1 VTELEHSASDY
12 ERVAENNRRRLASTL
27 DELAASLTPGRML
40 DEVLS
45 YARSGGGDFI
55 KGLGR
60 AAGENP
66 VPTLLIGVGAAMFL
80 SGKGRIGAGNGE
92 AHGPRH
98 EDAGTVSGERAGAS
112 ARSAGATVSEG
123 LSAAKSGVASAAAGV
138 RSSVSS
144 AGAAVSQAAS
154 DIADETASTLSNAQE
169 AVREAGSRVAGAA
182 SDFAENVTGYAESA
196 REGVVDQG
204 RKAFD
209 ESSRVLKDLRVRGS
223 DFAQRQPL
231 IVGAIGI
238 AIGAA
243 LATLLPRTRT
253 EDSLM
258 GETSDSIKGA
268 ISEAAGEQYSQVK
281 QAAENVASE
290 AKASAARHGLSAE
303 GAAKAIRTMADNA
316 VPTGADPSGKPRA
329 AE

>member
-12 ERVAENNRRRLASTL
+12 ERAAENNRRRLASTL

-66 VPTLLIGVGAAMFL
+66 VPMLLIGVGAAMFL
-80 SGKGRIGAGNGE
+80 SGKGRIGSGE
-92 AHGPRH
+92 AHGPRAEEPGTH
-98 EDAGTVSGERAGAS
+98 SDQGAGPY
-112 ARSAGATVSEG
+112 ARSTGATVSQG
-123 LSAAKSGVASAAAGV
+123 LSAARSGFASAAAAA
-138 RSSVSS
+138 RNRISS
-144 AGAAVSQAAS
+144 AGASVSQTASGIAEEAAS
-154 DIADETASTLSNAQE
+154 TFSNAKE
-169 AVREAGSRVAGAA
+169 AVGEAGSRVGEAA
-182 SDFAENVTGYAESA
+182 SDLAKNVTGYAASA
-196 REGVVDQG
+196 REGIVDQG

-209 ESSRVLKDLRVRGS
+209 QSSHIVKDLRVRGS
-223 DFAQRQPL
+223 DFAQQQPL

-243 LATLLPRTRT
+243 MAALLPRTRA

-268 ISEAAGEQYSQVK
+268 ISEAASEQYSQVK
-281 QAAENVASE
+281 EAAENVTAE

-303 GAAKAIRTMADNA
+303 GAAKAIRTMADKA
-316 VPTGADPSGKPRA
+316 VPTGTDRSGESSA

>member
-1 VTELEHSASDY
+1 VTIELERSAHEY
-12 ERVAENNRRRLASTL
+12 ERAAEINRRRLASTL

-80 SGKGRIGAGNGE
+80 SGKGRIGTGNGE
-92 AHGPRH
+92 THGVRKEP
-98 EDAGTVSGERAGAS
+98 GTVSGDRAGSSAS
-112 ARSAGATVSEG
+112 VGATISEGVSAARSGI
-123 LSAAKSGVASAAAGV
+123 ASAAAGI
-138 RSSVSS
+138 RSSASS
-144 AGAAVSQAAS
+144 AGAAVSRTAS
-154 DIADETASTLSNAQE
+154 DIAGEAASTLSNAQE
-169 AVREAGSRVAGAA
+169 AVREAGSRVGAAA
-182 SDFAENVTGYAESA
+182 SDFAENVTGYAASA

-209 ESSRVLKDLRVRGS
+209 QSSRVLKDLRVRGS
-223 DFAQRQPL
+223 DFAQQQPL

-243 LATLLPRTRT
+243 MAALLPRTRT

-258 GETSDSIKGA
+258 GEASDSIKGS
-268 ISEAAGEQYSQVK
+268 ISEAAGQQYSQVK
-281 QAAENVASE
+281 EAAENVASE

-316 VPTGADPSGKPRA
+316 VPTGVDPSGKPRA

>member
-1 VTELEHSASDY
+1 VITELERSAHDY
-12 ERVAENNRRRLASTL
+12 ERAAENNRRRLASSL

-80 SGKGRIGAGNGE
+80 SGKGRIGTGNGQ
-92 AHGPRH
+92 AQDPRR
-98 EDAGTVSGERAGAS
+98 ETVSDERS
-112 ARSAGATVSEG
+112 AKSAGATVSEG
-123 LSAAKSGVASAAAGV
+123 LAAARSGIASAASGV

-144 AGAAVSQAAS
+144 AGVAVSRTAS
-154 DIADETASTLSNAQE
+154 GIADETASTLSNAQE
-169 AVREAGSRVAGAA
+169 AVREAGSRVGGAA
-182 SDFAENVTGYAESA
+182 SDLAKNVTGYAASA

-204 RKAFD
+204 RRAFD
-209 ESSRVLKDLRVRGS
+209 HSSRIAKDLRVRGS
-223 DFAQRQPL
+223 AFAQQQPL

-243 LATLLPRTRT
+243 MAALLPRTRT

-258 GETSDSIKGA
+258 GKASDSIKGA
-268 ISEAAGEQYSQVK
+268 ISETAGEQYSQVK
-281 QAAENVASE
+281 EAAENVASE

-303 GAAKAIRTMADNA
+303 GAAMAIRTMADKA
-316 VPTGADPSGKPRA
+316 VPTDADPPGQPRA